1 MCFDD
6 QPAAPL
12 RRAGLTHRRV
22 HVSKPSALLS
32 RRRDRPR
39 TLSRAAVHQTR
50 ITGVPYDAA
59 VDHFKAVFLEI
70 VASVKGDHF
79 QPIDRPL
86 LEQYAVAV
94 SIARE
99 VAQAIDDDGVVV
111 DGRVHPAAKF
121 LKTQQALCGQ
131 LASRLRLCTQ
141 NRMSKERATTGAYG
155 GAESIAELYERA
167 K

>member
-1 MCFDD
+1 L
-6 QPAAPL
+6 L
-12 RRAGLTHRRV
+12 RPGS
-22 HVSKPSALLS
+22 HVPDSAK
-32 RRRDRPR
+32 
-39 TLSRAAVHQTR
+39 T
-50 ITGVPYDAA
+50 
-59 VDHFKAVFLEI
+59 VFQEI
-70 VASVKGDHF
+70 VASVRDGHF

-86 LEQYAVAV
+86 LEQYAIAI